1 MAKSVSGASKGAKK
15 INPFNDGKLEGVN
28 ISTHDN
34 PIFKSVPAT
43 GVRGDQPAS
52 GDLIRLSI
60 PKDEPLYKTQDR
72 LRRV

>member
-1 MAKSVSGASKGAKK
+1 MAKSVSGASRGAIKSK
-15 INPFNDGKLEGVN
+15 PFNDGKLEGVN

-34 PIFKSVPAT
+34 RIFKSVPAT

-52 GDLIRLSI
+52 KDLIRLSI

-72 LRRV
+72 LKGV